1 MFLVLCLLLTNQSGL
16 FQRGI
21 DMPCKNWF
29 MTLAHESNEN
39 IFTIYSSLNTQQFAR
54 RIFLQNSLLAFINF
68 CGYTIKLHNKFYIL
82 LTNVSIKS
90 CITYCIA
97 TVDFVYRVMCYFCY
111 FEKQHGSKNC
121 RQTVLNKT
129 VLLLNT

>member
-39 IFTIYSSLNTQQFAR
+39 IFTIDSLLNTQQFTR
-54 RIFLQNSLLAFINF
+54 RTFFAKQFISFHKFLW
-68 CGYTIKLHNKFYIL
+68 LHNKITHKFYIL
-82 LTNVSIKS
+82 LTNVCIKS

-97 TVDFVYRVMCYFCY
+97 VVDFVYRVMCYFCY

-121 RQTVLNKT
+121 RKTVLNKT